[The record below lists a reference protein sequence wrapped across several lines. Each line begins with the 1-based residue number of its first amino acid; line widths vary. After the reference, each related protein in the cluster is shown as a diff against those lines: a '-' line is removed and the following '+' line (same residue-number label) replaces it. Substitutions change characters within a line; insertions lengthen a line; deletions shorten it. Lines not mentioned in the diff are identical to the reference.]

1 MNRSYSKIRNIQES
15 NLKLEKQF
23 IKESS
28 DNVQNKIIQTISSL
42 KKGGGGLITTE
53 GSLDR
58 ERYRLPY
65 YP

>member
-15 NLKLEKQF
+15 NLRLEKQF

-42 KKGGGGLITTE
+42 KSVDDVNNYFTE
-53 GSLDR
+53 LNNG
-58 ERYRLPY
+58 
-65 YP
+65 